1 MTMKRTEL
9 AKNKMIK
16 ATHAVRIAGVPDRF
30 GAGSAT
36 DDKKEQRKRDQAAGI
51 VPFACKLPIALI
63 TNLHDRAKADDVSM
77 NTLVANLLTT
87 ALEKPKAKAI
97 KKTEASAG

>member
-9 AKNKMIK
+9 AKNKMVK

-51 VPFACKLPIALI
+51 VPFACKLPMALI
-63 TNLHDRAKADDVSM
+63 NHLHERAKADDVQM
-77 NTLVANLLTT
+77 NDLVTGLLTV
-87 ALEKPKAKAI
+87 ALEKPKTKAA
-97 KKTEASAG
+97 KKTASE